1 MRVIFLTYPQ
11 LLGLSIDKNVR
22 PKIDFF
28 LSPATTKKS
37 DDDGTDDD
45 KEEEI
50 GAGLS
55 RDELK
60 YLIMYQPAVL
70 AYSLDK
76 RIKPRV
82 KKLQKNYILYNYA
95 PQYLMSLT
103 DAKFDKW

>member
-22 PKIDFF
+22 PKINFF
-28 LSPATTKKS
+28 LSPATKRS
-37 DDDGTDDD
+37 ESNDNDDDND
-45 KEEEI
+45 EEEI

-60 YLIMYQPAVL
+60 YLIMYQPALL
-70 AYSLDK
+70 AYSLEK

-82 KKLQKNYILYNYA
+82 RKLQKNYILYSYA

-103 DAKFDKW
+103 DAKFEKW